1 MDSCRHQV
9 SPDHVGGVRA
19 LPSIPV
25 SDDETTRTP
34 IDRAFITN
42 DPKRTELILV
52 RHGQQLFPGPD
63 AAVEDWRDPP
73 LTELGERQA
82 AATGAALADEPIT
95 AVYSSHLS
103 RARRTGVAVA
113 QTHGLEVTV
122 MESLAEIH
130 MFGDLKPNQRPLD
143 VMTET
148 ELEGARRRF
157 ARERRWEVY
166 PYTESSIDFRRR
178 IGNALEGI
186 IAAHP
191 AEMVVVAC
199 HGGVINAYVADFLKV
214 EADMFFRPAHAS
226 IHRILVRRERRVV
239 QTLNE
244 LSHLR
249 HDDLLTF

>member
-1 MDSCRHQV
+1 MPRTIA
-9 SPDHVGGVRA
+9 G
-19 LPSIPV
+19 V
-25 SDDETTRTP
+25 SDETPRTP

-42 DPKRTELILV
+42 DPDRTELILV

-73 LTELGERQA
+73 LTDLGERQA
-82 AATGAALADEPIT
+82 AAAGAALASENIA
-95 AVYSSHLS
+95 AVYSSRLS
-103 RARRTGVAVA
+103 RAHRTGEAVA
-113 QTHGLEVTV
+113 EHHGLDVTI

-130 MFGDLKPNQRPLD
+130 MFGYLKPHERPLD

-157 ARERRWEVY
+157 ARERRWDVY
-166 PYTESSIDFRRR
+166 PFTEASADFRRR

-191 AEMVVVAC
+191 AETVVVAC
-199 HGGVINAYVADFLKV
+199 HGGVINGYVADFLKLDP
-214 EADMFFRPAHAS
+214 DMFFRPAHAS
-226 IHRILVRRERRVV
+226 IHRILARHERRVV
-239 QTLNE
+239 LTMNE

-249 HDDLLTF
+249 DPSELLTF